1 MDKMK
6 WGQLPIWFYGFTLLF
21 LVGVAYSGIQRYQ
34 LERLNQAIANPDPV
48 MVNENTPPILIFA
61 KAERLNQLGKSAEA
75 IRLYASL
82 RNTENI
88 DLRARALH
96 NLATL
101 YLRDGAQ
108 HWNAHGVLDF
118 AYVSAQVELAKEAYR
133 EALRLNPD
141 NWDARFNLEYAWRIT
156 PPPKERSKS
165 DFTGSKSSVFSTL
178 PGLPG
183 GGP

>member
-1 MDKMK
+1 MDKMN
-6 WGQLPIWFYGFTLLF
+6 WGRLPFWFYGLAILLLGGAVF
-21 LVGVAYSGIQRYQ
+21 SGIQAYQ
-34 LERLNQAIANPDPV
+34 LERLNLAIANPDSI
-48 MVNENTPPILIFA
+48 MVDENTSPVLIFA

-75 IRLYASL
+75 IKLYASL
-82 RNTENI
+82 RNTEDI
-88 DLRARALH
+88 DLRAGALH

-101 YLRDGAQ
+101 YLRNGAQ

-141 NWDARFNLEYAWRIT
+141 DWDARFNLEYAWRIT